1 MDAAREAS
9 QAGQG
14 LSNSP
19 VALLIGNS
27 DHFFK
32 LSDWQRIWSNLAT
45 DDKRMDPQLLIGGA
59 GLENDLRWRC
69 VWAGGGLMS
78 PCPPAP

>member
-1 MDAAREAS
+1 
-9 QAGQG
+9 
-14 LSNSP
+14 
-19 VALLIGNS
+19 VTT
-27 DHFFK
+27 FFK

-78 PCPPAP
+78 PFPPAP